1 MMGISKMAWDFQVM
15 KKENDIEALVK
26 IIRLIANLLTVSE
39 IGNDIYTTN
48 QGVLFRDLIK
58 KLKILLEKKP
68 NIEAN
73 PDLIVCI
80 LSCLANALYYDK

>member
-1 MMGISKMAWDFQVM
+1 MKGKGNDIEMMGISKMAWDFQVM

-39 IGNDIYTTN
+39 IGNDIYTNN
-48 QGVLFRDLIK
+48 QGVLFRDLVK

-68 NIEAN
+68 SIEAN
-73 PDLIVCI
+73 PV
-80 LSCLANALYYDK
+80 

>member
-1 MMGISKMAWDFQVM
+1 MGISKMAWDFQAM

-48 QGVLFRDLIK
+48 QGVLFRDLVK

-68 NIEAN
+68 SIESNA
-73 PDLIVCI
+73 DLIVCG
-80 LSCLANALYYDK
+80 LSCLANSLFYDK